1 MCNQDSFSGNLTNG
15 VSWIHFIKFLLN
27 LGEKVC
33 EVEISKFYYK
43 KYRVEKI
50 VDLLETIEDLTSC
63 VFMWSSLIEKGTATY
78 TLA

>member
-27 LGEKVC
+27 LGEKMC

-43 KYRVEKI
+43 KY
-50 VDLLETIEDLTSC
+50 
-63 VFMWSSLIEKGTATY
+63 GAG
-78 TLA
+78 